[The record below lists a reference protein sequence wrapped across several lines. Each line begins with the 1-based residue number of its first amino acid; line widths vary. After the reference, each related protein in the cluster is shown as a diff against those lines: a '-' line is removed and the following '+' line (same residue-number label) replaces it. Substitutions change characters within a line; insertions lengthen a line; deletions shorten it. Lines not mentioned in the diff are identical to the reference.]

1 MHLAIFAMRVLD
13 AMFFVGLLGSS
24 LVVLISFVEDAKEL
38 FGKDE

>member
-1 MHLAIFAMRVLD
+1 MRVLD